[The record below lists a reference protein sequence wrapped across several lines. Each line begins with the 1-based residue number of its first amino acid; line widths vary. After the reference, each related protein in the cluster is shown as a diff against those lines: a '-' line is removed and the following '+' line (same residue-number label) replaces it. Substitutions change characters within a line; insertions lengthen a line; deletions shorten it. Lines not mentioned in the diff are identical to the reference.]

1 MFWGPASTHGKLKE
15 RQSRQRQVEGGLLQ
29 IASQVASYA
38 GSEVGWNMI
47 RLVVYLH
54 VNISESPVLEDRQ
67 VEAMRE
73 RQKMRW
79 IQEEIRQVPAL
90 TQGTPETW
98 ESG

>member
-1 MFWGPASTHGKLKE
+1 
-15 RQSRQRQVEGGLLQ
+15 
-29 IASQVASYA
+29 
-38 GSEVGWNMI
+38 MI

-54 VNISESPVLEDRQ
+54 VDISESPVLEDRQ

-90 TQGTPETW
+90 TQGSPETW
-98 ESG
+98 ESGYSWVRGHETGGKNAGGNPKG

>member
-1 MFWGPASTHGKLKE
+1 
-15 RQSRQRQVEGGLLQ
+15 
-29 IASQVASYA
+29 
-38 GSEVGWNMI
+38 MI

-54 VNISESPVLEDRQ
+54 VNISESPVLEDWQ